1 MKLVRILGCGL
12 FSLAVMMTADA
23 GAQAP
28 ASRVAPSAINRASN
42 QYGQLP
48 LSFEA
53 NRGQMDPHVKFLS
66 RGSTYSVFLTS
77 GGMTLA
83 LHPSAVPPVQ
93 NASINS
99 GAPISIAP
107 RANTLGFSTQLRH
120 PKRDSKAAPV
130 SLTINLVGAAANPK
144 VVGENPLPTKVNYFI
159 GRDPNKWQT
168 NIQTYAR
175 VRYRNVYPGIDL
187 LYYGNNRQVEYDFV
201 VAPGADA
208 NKIQFSVKGADTLG
222 VDSQG
227 NLVLTKGT
235 SRMLFQAPGIFQE
248 QHGARVQVSGGYS
261 LKDSTHVGFTVS
273 PHDNARALVIDPVL
287 VYSTFV
293 GGSGDD
299 EGSAIAVDAG
309 GNAYI
314 TGTTDS
320 PDFPLPTLGSFTS
333 TQTRIFLAKLDA
345 SGSTLLFADYFGGSS
360 GDDWPMGI
368 ALDSLG
374 NAYVT
379 GSATSADFP
388 VLNAYQASMSGNQDA
403 FLTKFSADGSSII
416 YSTYLGGTNTDYSNA
431 VAVDRNGEAVVAGM
445 TYSQDFPVANA
456 YQSSVSA
463 SQYGYWGT
471 YGFVTKFSADGSSL
485 VYSSYL
491 GGSNVVGNY
500 PCISYECAP
509 SSGINAVSVDTSGN
523 AYVTG
528 STANS
533 DFPVTQGAYM
543 TTYPGAYPSV
553 IGFVSKFTG
562 SGVIGYST
570 YLGGTGFNYLVAIAV
585 DSSGSAYV
593 TGWDDGNDNFP
604 VTSTA
609 ICDPST
615 QFCNGAT
622 LTKLDSTGSSLIY
635 STYLGAN
642 NGMAGDAIQV
652 DASGDAFI
660 VGHSYSSQFSL
671 VNPIQGYAGDADVVV
686 VEIDPA
692 ATTQLFASFLGGG
705 QWDVGN
711 GMALDSSGA
720 IYIVGTTSSSDF
732 PTKSAYQASWGGLDD
747 TFITKIGP
755 DASADVGTASISP
768 SSLTFTAAA
777 VGTTSVAQTITVTN
791 TGNGTLSISDIQVTG
806 DFTARSST
814 CGAVAAKGSCTVLV
828 TFTPTSSGVRS
839 GTISFVDSATDSP
852 QSVALGGSG
861 IDFGFSATNTSAT
874 VTSGG
879 TATYQLS
886 VNAVGG
892 NISSAVDLSCSG
904 VPSSA
909 TCTVSP
915 GSVTPGSGSSSVT
928 VSVTTA
934 GPNAALT
941 APRKEGNPV
950 MAWLSLSQGF
960 GMFGFLLLGKD
971 GRRKKCAYFA
981 VVVVLLIAILLL
993 AGCGGGAPSQ
1003 PSPQSHATTA
1013 GTYKLLLVGK
1023 SGAMQHSVA
1032 LTLNIR

>member
-1 MKLVRILGCGL
+1 MKLVRILCCGL
-12 FSLAVMMTADA
+12 FSLVVIMTTDA

-28 ASRVAPSAINRASN
+28 ASRVTSAVNHASH

-83 LHPSAVPPVQ
+83 LHPSSVIAAQ

-120 PKRDSKAAPV
+120 PKRDSKAASV

-144 VVGENPLPTKVNYFI
+144 MVGEKLLPTKVNYFI

-248 QHGARVQVSGGYS
+248 QHGTRVQVSGGYS
-261 LKDSTHVGFTVS
+261 LKDSTHVGFTVA
-273 PHDNARALVIDPVL
+273 PHDNARPLVIDPVL
-287 VYSTFV
+287 VYSTFL

-299 EGSAIAVDAG
+299 EGNAIAVDAA
-309 GNAYI
+309 GNAYV

-320 PDFPLPTLGSFTS
+320 PDFPLATLGSFSS

-345 SGSTLLFADYFGGSS
+345 SGSTLLFADYFGGS
-360 GDDWPMGI
+360 GDDWPMAV

-379 GSATSADFP
+379 GSANSADFP
-388 VLNAYQASMSGNQDA
+388 VVNAYQASMSGNQDA

-416 YSTYLGGTNTDYSNA
+416 YSTYLGGANADYSNA
-431 VAVDRNGEAVVAGM
+431 VAVDSDGEAVVAGM

-463 SQYGYWGT
+463 SQYGYWGS

-533 DFPVTQGAYM
+533 NFPVTQGAYI
-543 TTYPGAYPSV
+543 TTYPGAYPSL
-553 IGFVSKFTG
+553 IGFVSKFTS
-562 SGVIGYST
+562 SGVVGYST
-570 YLGGTGFNYLVAIAV
+570 YLGGTGFNYLSAIAV

-615 QFCNGAT
+615 QLCNGGT
-622 LTKLDSTGSSLIY
+622 VTKLDSTGSSLIY

-671 VNPIQGYAGDADVVV
+671 VNPIQSYAGDADVLL

-692 ATTQLFASFLGGG
+692 ANTQLFATFLGGG

-732 PTKSAYQASWGGLDD
+732 PTQSAYQGSWGGLDD

-755 DASADVGTASISP
+755 DASAGAGTASISP
-768 SSLTFTAAA
+768 SSLTFNAAT

-791 TGNGTLSISDIQVTG
+791 TGNGTLNINDIQVTG
-806 DFTARSST
+806 DFTATSSN
-814 CGAVAAKGSCTVLV
+814 CGSVAANGTCTVLV
-828 TFTPTSSGVRS
+828 AFTPMSSGARS
-839 GTISFVDSATDSP
+839 GTISLVDSAAGSP
-852 QSVALGGSG
+852 QSVPVGGSG

-874 VTSGG
+874 VTPGG

-928 VSVTTA
+928 VSITTA

-941 APRKEGNPV
+941 APGKERNPV

-971 GRRKKCAYFA
+971 DRRKKCAYFA

-1003 PSPQSHATTA
+1003 PSSQSHATTA
-1013 GTYKLLLVGK
+1013 GTYRLLLVGK
-1023 SGAMQHSVA
+1023 SGAMQHSLA
-1032 LTLNIR
+1032 LTLNVR